1 MYGGAMKKTKT
12 RQPVQ
17 FMLKNDIAET
27 LESESKRTGL
37 SKTVIVNNALQSY
50 LVKIQLKYPNIG
62 DLK

>member
-1 MYGGAMKKTKT
+1 MKKTKT
-12 RQPVQ
+12 RMPVQ

-27 LESESKRTGL
+27 LEAESERTGL

>member
-1 MYGGAMKKTKT
+1 MKKTKT

-27 LESESKRTGL
+27 LERESERTGL
-37 SKTVIVNNALQSY
+37 SKTVIVAKALESY
-50 LVKIQLKYPNIG
+50 LVKIQLKYPSIG